1 VHLLPGQYTSTTNPQ
16 LLHNILTSSSAT
28 LSPSPGFNS
37 STVSPLPL
45 NIALQPGLV
54 IYSNPSYAGQAAFSQ
69 LPSAPLINSLIPL
82 PASSLALSNNIWV
95 AVTSGSSNSRVIFWN
110 AIPDV
115 SQLPPEA
122 SQSLAVTDIQ
132 SSLCSPPCS
141 GSGTCSASG
150 TCSCPTGFTGSS
162 CETCAQ
168 GFFGPT
174 CQPCPSGCQTCDQG
188 ISGSGRCLVP
198 IVENAPST
206 CNCLNGQCGSNGQ
219 CTCNTGWINA
229 ANGTACAQCAP
240 GFFLSSTGDCQG
252 KIGYISS
259 FFSLLM
265 ILTVCQ
271 LGCSQCSDGT
281 AACTSCKQGF
291 TQDESDKTKCDPL
304 PSVTSGGTTCPAGS
318 FSAGQECSP
327 CSASCSTCNGPSS
340 NNCIICAS
348 GQSLFNGSCVATDS
362 NGVCQGSNG
371 MIANNNKQECDSKNI
386 VLLQH

>member
-1 VHLLPGQYTSTTNPQ
+1 MCWRFCQHNSCVLSKLVSRIILTFTLVGATLSAKGAPSVHLLPGQYTSTTNPQ

-28 LSPSPGFNS
+28 LSTSPGFNS

-45 NIALQPGLV
+45 DVALQPGLV
-54 IYSNPSYAGQAAFSQ
+54 IYSNPFYAGQAAFSQ
-69 LPSAPLINSLIPL
+69 LPSAPLINSSIPL

-95 AVTSGSSNSRVIFWN
+95 AVTSGSSNSRIIFWN

-122 SQSLAVTDIQ
+122 SKSLAVTNIQ

-141 GSGTCSASG
+141 GSGICSASG

-174 CQPCPSGCQTCDQG
+174 CQPCPSECQTCDQG

-198 IVENAPST
+198 KVENAPST
-206 CNCLNGQCGSNGQ
+206 CNCLNGLCGSNGQ
-219 CTCNTGWINA
+219 CTCNTGWVNA

-252 KIGYISS
+252 KILYLSS
-259 FFSLLM
+259 FFFF
-265 ILTVCQ
+265 
-271 LGCSQCSDGT
+271 
-281 AACTSCKQGF
+281 SC
-291 TQDESDKTKCDPL
+291 
-304 PSVTSGGTTCPAGS
+304 
-318 FSAGQECSP
+318 
-327 CSASCSTCNGPSS
+327 
-340 NNCIICAS
+340 
-348 GQSLFNGSCVATDS
+348 
-362 NGVCQGSNG
+362 
-371 MIANNNKQECDSKNI
+371 
-386 VLLQH
+386 